1 MDKNTILGFV
11 LIIGILIGFSLLNRP
26 SEEDIARQQAY
37 NDSISALHQAQL
49 EAEAATA
56 ALRQAELAQ
65 LPADSTVKDS
75 ILIEQAL
82 SSYGDF
88 RPAAQGQEQKFM
100 LENDLVRLTISSKG
114 AQVVSA
120 QLKNYT
126 SQDSSDVE
134 LFNDEEAN
142 YSFTLALRNNHIVNT
157 GDMYFVPT
165 GDIQKDEEG
174 NQTLTLRLQSQNE
187 ASMDFVYTLPA
198 DDYMLDFAIRSN
210 QMNTIMP
217 LGSNYMIFNWNAK
230 IRQQEKG
237 RQFEERY
244 STLSYKYV
252 ADDVENLSAAKDDN
266 KKVANKVKWVAFK
279 DQFFSSVIIADTEF
293 SNSNLESKVEPKESG
308 YLKSYKAEMQVDL
321 AAATAGGNWEDV
333 NFRFYFGPNK
343 YKILSDYD
351 KGVPSDEK
359 LKLRNLVPLGWGI
372 FGWVNRFAIIP
383 MFNLFSRFI
392 DNFGI
397 IILLMTVVIK
407 LVLYPLTYK
416 SYVSSAKM
424 RVLKPEIDEINARI
438 PADKAAERQKAT
450 MELYGKVGVSPFSGC
465 LPTLLQM
472 PILFAMFSFFP
483 ASIELRGESFLWAK
497 DLSAY
502 DAIVSWNAY
511 IPLITPYFG
520 NHISLF
526 TLLMTVATLISTKL
540 NMANTATPDQPGA
553 GMMKWMM
560 YLMPVMFMF
569 IFNNYASGLSYY
581 YFVSTLISIGQT
593 YAIRASV
600 DEKKL
605 LAQLHAK
612 RATNSSKKQPETAKK
627 KLGFM
632 ERLEKMQK
640 EQEKM
645 MRERNKKKR

>member
-1 MDKNTILGFV
+1 MDKNTIIGFL

-26 SEEDIARQQAY
+26 NEEELARQQAY
-37 NDSISALHQAQL
+37 NDSISAVYQAQIQ
-49 EAEAATA
+49 EDAKAEQ
-56 ALRQAELAQ
+56 LRQAAIAQ
-65 LPADSTVKDS
+65 LPADSLANDS
-75 ILIEQAL
+75 LVNNQLAKT
-82 SSYGDF
+82 YGDF
-88 RPAAQGQEQKFM
+88 RPAAQGEEQKFI
-100 LENDLVRLTISSKG
+100 LENELVRLTISSKG
-114 AQVVSA
+114 GKVISA
-120 QLKNYT
+120 QLKNYLA
-126 SQDSSDVE
+126 QDSAEVE
-134 LFNDEEAN
+134 LFNPEEAD
-142 YSFTLALRNNHIVNT
+142 YSLTMALRNNHIVNT
-157 GDMYFVPT
+157 SQMYFTSV
-165 GDIQKDEEG
+165 GAIQTDSAG
-174 NQTLTLRLQSQNE
+174 NQSLTLRLQSETE
-187 ASMDFVYTLPA
+187 ASLDFVYTLPA
-198 DDYMLDFAIRSN
+198 DDYMLGYTVRGN
-210 QMNTIMP
+210 KMNTIMP
-217 LGSNYMIFNWNAK
+217 LGANYMILNWDAK

-244 STLSYKYV
+244 STLSFKYV
-252 ADDVENLSAAKDDN
+252 ADNMESLNAAKDDS
-266 KKVANKVKWVAFK
+266 KKIANKVKWVAFK
-279 DQFFSSVIIADTEF
+279 DQFFSSVLIADRDF
-293 SNSNLESKVEPKESG
+293 SNSTLESKLETEESG
-308 YLKSYKAEMQVDL
+308 YLKSYKAELQIDL
-321 AAATAGGNWEDV
+321 ATTGTGGSWEDV
-333 NFRFYFGPNK
+333 NLRFYFGPNK
-343 YKILSDYD
+343 YKILSGYD
-351 KGVPSDEK
+351 KGIPADQK
-359 LKLRNLVPLGWGI
+359 LKLRDLVPLGWGI

-438 PADKAAERQKAT
+438 PADKPAERQKAT
-450 MELYGKVGVSPFSGC
+450 MELYNKVGVSPFSGC

-502 DAIVSWNAY
+502 DAIVSWDVY
-511 IPLITPYFG
+511 IPLVTPYFG

-526 TLLMTVATLISTKL
+526 TLLMTIATLISTKL

-560 YLMPVMFMF
+560 YLMPIMFMF

-581 YFVSTLISIGQT
+581 YFVSTLISIIQT
-593 YAIRASV
+593 YAIRATV

-612 RATNSSKKQPETAKK
+612 RAANSKKQPDVKK
-627 KLGFM
+627 KAGFM

-640 EQEKM
+640 DQEKM
-645 MRERNKKKR
+645 MRERNKKK